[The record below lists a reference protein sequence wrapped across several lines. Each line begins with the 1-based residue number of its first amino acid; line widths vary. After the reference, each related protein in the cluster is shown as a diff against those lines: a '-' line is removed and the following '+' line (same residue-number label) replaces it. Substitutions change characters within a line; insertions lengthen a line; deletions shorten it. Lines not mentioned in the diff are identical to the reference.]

1 MKLVFSSVFESD
13 FAELVGYFFEQ
24 AGVEVSFRF
33 EESVCRLTKLLLQ
46 NLELGRARRD
56 LKPAGIRSLPVPDF
70 RNYILFYRATR
81 DELVLLRVRFGG
93 MNLPA
98 LFQG

>member
-1 MKLVFSSVFESD
+1 VKLVFSSVFESD

-24 AGVEVSFRF
+24 AGAEVSLGF
-33 EESVCRLTKLLLQ
+33 EESVCRLAKLLFR
-46 NLELGRARRD
+46 NAELGRARRD

-70 RNYILFYRATR
+70 RNYILFYRVTG

-93 MNLPA
+93 MDLPA

>member
-24 AGVEVSFRF
+24 AGMAVSTRF
-33 EESVCRLTKLLLQ
+33 ENSVCRLAKLLLQ
-46 NLELGRARRD
+46 NPELGRARRD

-70 RNYILFYRATR
+70 RNYILFYRA
-81 DELVLLRVRFGG
+81 DDDDLVLLRLRFGG
-93 MNLPA
+93 MDLPG